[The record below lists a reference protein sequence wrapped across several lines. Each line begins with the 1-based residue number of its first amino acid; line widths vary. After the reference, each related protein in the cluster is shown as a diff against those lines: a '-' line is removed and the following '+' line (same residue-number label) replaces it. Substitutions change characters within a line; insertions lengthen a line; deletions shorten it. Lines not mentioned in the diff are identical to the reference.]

1 MLSVKYKLQALPS
14 SFDLWGDVKPWS
26 SFNKNKS
33 TNQCAF
39 LRHSHARSPLVFCF
53 SFSPN
58 MFEMNNFN
66 PRIIKEKN
74 PFWLLVYRMIM
85 PLAERLSSTFHIC
98 PRIKLCFRGQMFIF
112 RTISQPRALSSDILA
127 AGRGLFTKY
136 NHFSMVGIRI

>member
-1 MLSVKYKLQALPS
+1 MIWLDSLYLSIRNDVLSRFQTVLSVKYKLQALLS

-74 PFWLLVYRMIM
+74 PFWL
-85 PLAERLSSTFHIC
+85 A
-98 PRIKLCFRGQMFIF
+98 G
-112 RTISQPRALSSDILA
+112 ISDDNAI
-127 AGRGLFTKY
+127 G
-136 NHFSMVGIRI
+136 